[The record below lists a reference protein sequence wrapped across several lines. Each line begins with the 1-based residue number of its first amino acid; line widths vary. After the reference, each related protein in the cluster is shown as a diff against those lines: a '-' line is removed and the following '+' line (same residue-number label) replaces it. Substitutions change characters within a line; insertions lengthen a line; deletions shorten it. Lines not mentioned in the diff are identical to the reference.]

1 MMALILIATAV
12 LVAAVFDIVALAWGA
27 DSRDRLPDDHRR

>member
-12 LVAAVFDIVALAWGA
+12 LAAAVLDIIALAWGT